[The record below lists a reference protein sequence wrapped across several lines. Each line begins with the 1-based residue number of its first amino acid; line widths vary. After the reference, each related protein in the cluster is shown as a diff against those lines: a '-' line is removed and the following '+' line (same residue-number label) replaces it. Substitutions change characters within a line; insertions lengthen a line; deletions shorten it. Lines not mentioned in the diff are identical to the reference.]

1 MKKILLINP
10 AYKGSLH
17 SNIKVLALPPLNLA
31 IIARYTPE
39 HYDVQIVDEAME
51 DLDFDAPV
59 DLVGIT
65 CMTPLGAA
73 RLRNRRS
80 FSCARDSGGDGR
92 DTCFVHDG

>member
-17 SNIKVLALPPLNLA
+17 SNIKALALPPLNLA

-39 HYDVQIVDEAME
+39 HYEVEIVDETME
-51 DLDFDAPV
+51 DLDFDTRA

-65 CMTPLGAA
+65 CMTPLAPRA
-73 RLRNRRS
+73 
-80 FSCARDSGGDGR
+80 
-92 DTCFVHDG
+92 